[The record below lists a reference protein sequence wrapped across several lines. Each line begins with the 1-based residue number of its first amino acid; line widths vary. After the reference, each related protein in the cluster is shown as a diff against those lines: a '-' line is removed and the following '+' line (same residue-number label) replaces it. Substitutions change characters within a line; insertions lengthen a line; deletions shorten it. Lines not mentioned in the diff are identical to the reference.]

1 MKSFNASGTYRPF
14 GKLKEL
20 LEEQS
25 FALLLNDQLESVKQQ
40 ETLIESKASDQDEE
54 ELFQEAMKDVVLID
68 RGTVVDGKTQVH
80 RAKKTEQDPE
90 IEVLACL
97 QNLVQHGQ
105 GFVISDT
112 PEYMEGTGYGV
123 NVEIARRLH
132 RGVFSVQD
140 HIDLH
145 GLVVKDAKETFD
157 GFLEQSLIL
166 GKRML
171 LVIHG
176 RGLSSQ
182 AEPVL
187 KTKVKEWLTTGPWR
201 KRVMAFTSAR
211 ACDGGAGATYVLLRQ
226 RPVTKRYRKK

>member
-1 MKSFNASGTYRPF
+1 MKSFKASETYRPF
-14 GKLKEL
+14 VKLKKL

-25 FALLLNDQLESVKQQ
+25 FELLHDDQCEPVKQQ
-40 ETLIESKASDQDEE
+40 ETLIASEAVDQDEGK
-54 ELFQEAMKDVVLID
+54 LFQEAMKEVIPID
-68 RGTVVDGKTQVH
+68 CCTVVAEETQVH
-80 RAKKTEQDPE
+80 RARKTALNPE

-97 QNLVQHGQ
+97 QDLVRNGQ

-112 PEYMEGTGYGV
+112 SEYMEGTGYGV

-145 GLVVKDAKETFD
+145 GLIVKDAKEAFD
-157 GFLEQSLIL
+157 EFLKQSLISD
-166 GKRML
+166 KRML

-176 RGLSSQ
+176 RGLSSR

-187 KTKVKEWLTTGPWR
+187 KANVKEWLTTGPWR
-201 KRVMAFTSAR
+201 KWVMAFTSAR
-211 ACDGGAGATYVLLRQ
+211 ACDGGAGATYVLLRR
-226 RPVTKRYRKK
+226 RPATKRYRKK